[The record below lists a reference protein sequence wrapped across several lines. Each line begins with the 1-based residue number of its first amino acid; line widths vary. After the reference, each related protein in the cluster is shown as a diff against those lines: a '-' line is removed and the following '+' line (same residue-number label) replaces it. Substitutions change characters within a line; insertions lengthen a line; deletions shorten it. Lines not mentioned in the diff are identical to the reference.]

1 MVVQQMVRL
10 VLAAQA
16 VVAVAAVKLQEQVV
30 ADVFC
35 FITKEY

>member
-1 MVVQQMVRL
+1 MLQV
-10 VLAAQA
+10 VLAAQVEAA
-16 VVAVAAVKLQEQVV
+16 VPVVKLQEQVV